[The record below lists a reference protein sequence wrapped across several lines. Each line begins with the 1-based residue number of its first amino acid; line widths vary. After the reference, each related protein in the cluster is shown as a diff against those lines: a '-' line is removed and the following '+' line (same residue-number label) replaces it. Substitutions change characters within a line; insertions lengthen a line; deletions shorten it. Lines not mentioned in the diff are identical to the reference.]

1 MMKYLLEVD
10 PELAEAIRKERARQ
24 ETTIELIASENFA
37 HPAVMEAE
45 ATVLMNKSAEGYPGK
60 RYFGGCQ
67 WVDEVESLAIER
79 AKKLFGAEH
88 VNVQPHSGVNAN
100 LAVYLAALKPGDAV
114 LAMNLS
120 HGGHLSHG
128 YPLSLS
134 GQVYQFHHYG
144 VSRESERLDYDQIRE
159 RAKEVRPRMIIAGAS
174 AYPRIID
181 FAAFREI
188 SDEVGAYLMVDMAH
202 IAGLVAGGQ
211 HPSPIPYADFV
222 THTTY
227 KTMAGSRGGV
237 IHCRKEYAEQVDRA
251 IFPGIQGTP
260 TLQLVAAKAVTFKL
274 AMTEEFRA
282 YQAQIVRNARAL
294 AEALA
299 ERGFRLVAGGT
310 DNHLMLV
317 DLRSKGITGK
327 EAQDV
332 LEEVGIATNRNVIPY
347 DPEKPNV
354 GSGIRLGTPA
364 VTRRGFKEEEMRKV
378 AVMIADVLE
387 SPGNERDLRRVREDV
402 HALTTAFP
410 LFYD

>member
-1 MMKYLLEVD
+1 MKYLFEVD

-24 ETTIELIASENFA
+24 ESTIELIASENFA

-237 IHCRKEYAEQVDRA
+237 IHCRKDYAEQIDRA

-378 AVMIADVLE
+378 AVMIAEVLE
-387 SPGNERDLRRVREDV
+387 SPGDERVLRRVREDV
-402 HALTTAFP
+402 RALTTAFP